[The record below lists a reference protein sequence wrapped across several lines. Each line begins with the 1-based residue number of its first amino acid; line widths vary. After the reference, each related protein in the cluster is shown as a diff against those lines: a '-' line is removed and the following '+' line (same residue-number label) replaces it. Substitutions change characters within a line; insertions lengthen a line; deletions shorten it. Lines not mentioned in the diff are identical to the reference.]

1 MRIKFNKGMTPDDI
15 ANMFVRLMNDRNA
28 LIGTVNIYVQEYN
41 EELKAVRDEEYMEVK
56 PTKYGLMRYGEYSV
70 GLRRSKLK
78 VV

>member
-15 ANMFVRLMNDRNA
+15 ANMFVQLMNDRNA
-28 LIGTVNIYVQEYN
+28 LIGTVNIYVQEYDDK
-41 EELKAVRDEEYMEVK
+41 LKAVKDEEYLEVK
-56 PTKYGLMRYGEYSV
+56 PTEYGKERYDEYSS